1 MSAKEFWEQW
11 VGSTTRP
18 IEYVKRGVKVRT
30 KDGRR
35 WITYTDEINGAK
47 VVVDMPEDAPTKSC
61 DEGRHDDL

>member
-35 WITYTDEINGAK
+35 
-47 VVVDMPEDAPTKSC
+47 
-61 DEGRHDDL
+61 